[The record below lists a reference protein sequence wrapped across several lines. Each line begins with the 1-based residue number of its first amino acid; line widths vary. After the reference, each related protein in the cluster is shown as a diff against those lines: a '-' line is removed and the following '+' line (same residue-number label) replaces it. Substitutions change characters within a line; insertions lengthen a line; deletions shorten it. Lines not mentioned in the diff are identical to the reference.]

1 VTETAAAVIRID
13 HFYAHPPTGV
23 WKALTDPE
31 LHAPWWAAGDVRPVV
46 GHRFDLDMGKWGKQ
60 PCEVLEVQ
68 PERLLRYRFAAGRL
82 DTTITWELVPEGM
95 GTRLV
100 LTHEGFKLDS
110 PLSRQ
115 AFEGMKPGWPQVLQ
129 RLEAVLDQE
138 S

>member
-1 VTETAAAVIRID
+1 
-13 HFYAHPPTGV
+13 
-23 WKALTDPE
+23 
-31 LHAPWWAAGDVRPVV
+31 
-46 GHRFDLDMGKWGKQ
+46 
-60 PCEVLEVQ
+60 VLEVQ